1 NRFFIGYCFLIS
13 IRFVGYSLALR
24 YSLEPI
30 LRWDRLFA
38 TISPNG
44 VFVNQYASL
53 CWSMAA
59 LYGAFH
65 QYVFFLRPD
74 SVMFELYAYFLGLK
88 RNFVQLNPQFKI
100 RLSSDERDETV
111 SYVHVL

>member
-1 NRFFIGYCFLIS
+1 FNYLLTRYTSILGYISEYDRRSWHHRAWNRFFIGYCFLIS
-13 IRFVGYSLALR
+13 IRFVVYSLALR
-24 YSLEPI
+24 YSLESI

-53 CWSMAA
+53 CWSMEA
-59 LYGAFH
+59 LCGAFH

-88 RNFVQLNPQFKI
+88 
-100 RLSSDERDETV
+100 
-111 SYVHVL
+111 